1 VARIRGIPLLTTTD
15 GNETYPGM
23 VKKFLKAVPVHPA
36 PENTGGGKDQR
47 GAGCTYHTV
56 SRLLQLHP
64 PSYEPDNG

>member
-1 VARIRGIPLLTTTD
+1 
-15 GNETYPGM
+15 M
-23 VKKFLKAVPVHPA
+23 VKKFLKAVSVLPA

-47 GAGCTYHTV
+47 GAGCTDHTV